1 MGGSGNPANP
11 IDGWRAEHA
20 WFSRL
25 LELVRGQLDLVH
37 AGERPD
43 YELMLDVVAYLRE
56 YSDRFHHPREDV
68 AFERLA
74 ERCPEMDLVLARLRQ
89 EHRVIAHAGET
100 LREHLEAILA
110 GAIVPR
116 GEVEVAVAMC
126 LVYYGNHIAKEEEDI
141 LPRAAQALTPQDWE
155 AVGAGAPAA
164 PAASELALAG
174 RLEERCRALLG
185 EAATGAGRGR

>member
-1 MGGSGNPANP
+1 MSGSGNPASP
-11 IDGWRAEHA
+11 IDAWRAEHGH
-20 WFSRL
+20 FNRL
-25 LELVRGQLDLVH
+25 LALVRGQLDILH

-43 YELMLDVVAYLRE
+43 YERMLDVVAYLRE

-74 ERCPEMDLVLARLRQ
+74 ERCPDMDLVLARLRQ

-100 LREHLEAILA
+100 LREHLEAILG

-116 GEVEVAVAMC
+116 DEVEVAVAMY

-141 LPRAAQALTPQDWE
+141 LPRAAQALTAQDWE
-155 AVGAGAPAA
+155 AVRAGAPAG
-164 PAASELALAG
+164 SEVAVAERLA
-174 RLEERCRALLG
+174 ERCRSLLG
-185 EAATGAGRGR
+185 E

>member
-1 MGGSGNPANP
+1 MGGSGNPAIP
-11 IDGWRAEHA
+11 IDAWRAEHGY
-20 WFSRL
+20 FNRL
-25 LELVRGQLDLVH
+25 LALVRGQLDLLH

-68 AFERLA
+68 AFERLT

-116 GEVEVAVAMC
+116 GEVEVAVAMY

-155 AVGAGAPAA
+155 AVRAGA

-174 RLEERCRALLG
+174 RLEERCRVLLG